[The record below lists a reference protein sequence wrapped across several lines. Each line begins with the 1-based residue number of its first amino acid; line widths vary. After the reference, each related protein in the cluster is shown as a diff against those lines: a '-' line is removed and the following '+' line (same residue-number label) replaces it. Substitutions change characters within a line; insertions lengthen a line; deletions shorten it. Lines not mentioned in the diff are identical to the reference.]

1 MDTLP
6 QQPKQP
12 LKKKRYHHGDLRN
25 AIIDSV
31 AKLIEDKRSLA
42 FQLKEVANLVGT
54 TQPAIYRHFESK
66 DDLLVETALR
76 GYTLQRELREQ
87 AIAATG
93 GTPLEGIIAILEA
106 YVLFSVQKPG
116 FFLLIKNL
124 ETNEILSSSSYLEER
139 EVSIKRITD
148 LIDDC
153 IKDGLFSETDTEI
166 AHSVL
171 QSAAYGLAHLYIT
184 GQIQL
189 IASKQANDP
198 AFSTQVF
205 SRCLSGLLSDAG
217 KSAFAHISENRRPLI

>member
-1 MDTLP
+1 MDTP
-6 QQPKQP
+6 PRQSTQP
-12 LKKKRYHHGDLRN
+12 LRKKKYHHGDLRN

-42 FQLKEVANLVGT
+42 FQLKEVANLVGA
-54 TQPAIYRHFESK
+54 TQPAIYRHFEGK

-76 GYTLQRELREQ
+76 GYRLQRELREQ
-87 AIAATG
+87 AIEATG
-93 GTPLEGIIAILEA
+93 GTALEGIIAILEA

-139 EVSIKRITD
+139 KVSIRRITN
-148 LIDDC
+148 LIEDC
-153 IKDGLFSETDTEI
+153 IEDGLFSETDTEI
-166 AHSVL
+166 AHSTL

-189 IASKQANDP
+189 IASKQADDP
-198 AFSTQVF
+198 ELPTRVF
-205 SRCLSGLLSDAG
+205 SRCLSGLLSEAG
-217 KSAFAHISENRRPLI
+217 KTEFAHISDNRRPLI

>member
-1 MDTLP
+1 MDRLP
-6 QQPKQP
+6 QPPKQP

-87 AIAATG
+87 AIEATG

-116 FFLLIKNL
+116 YFLLIKNL

-139 EVSIKRITD
+139 EVSIRRITD
-148 LIDDC
+148 LINEC
-153 IKDGLFSETDTEI
+153 IADGLFNETDTEI
-166 AHSVL
+166 AHLAL

-189 IASKQANDP
+189 IAHKKAEDP
-198 AFSTQVF
+198 TLPTLVF
-205 SRCLSGLLSDAG
+205 SRCLAGLLSQTG
-217 KSAFAHISENRRPLI
+217 KSVFAHLSANRQSLV